1 MEEKTIKINSLEIN
15 CQSLIEFSSLIKVL
29 LELAKKQQ
37 ETDKLLS
44 EHDTKI
50 NDLINSVSLLQ
61 KAQKEKGTILIPKEK
76 ELENSFN
83 VEDLKFIM
91 NNDDI
96 ENDTILNDTKYVDK
110 NNLDDKKD
118 NKKGT
123 DKENKENS
131 DKIIDIENQ
140 IDINTNNNNN
150 NIDNDNNKK
159 NEKEKENENI
169 INKEKEKEK
178 EAGINL
184 NINTVLG
191 TIIGN
196 KENNNANN
204 IIEENNNK
212 QNNNDNNNDNK
223 ENKNNDNNNVIITTT
238 EKKVKQE
245 PVTIIKQVDKA
256 SNKNTEIIQKLFQRL
271 IALEKKVSE
280 LSSKSNENMILR
292 TITSNK
298 KNILEHTDTIKNL
311 NKSTEKIKAELEK
324 LKEKVQDFNIYDMFK
339 EGGDG
344 DMDVA
349 KALIKALETKQ
360 NKRFDLFEEKYKL
373 LSTENFKNK
382 DDIKNQGIVINGQK
396 ISIEKNTE
404 KILKLLEQQKN
415 QEISNKELKDKED
428 SILNKK
434 FEDILNNI
442 QTLSDNYNNKITEI
456 ESKLNEH
463 QKQPQVLVT
472 EIKPD
477 KTKDKKIQENENTL
491 KEYNERINDLE
502 KSLRQLL
509 KKINIDELN
518 SNLAILQKEISKK
531 GNQGAIDDLIDRL
544 YNIDENIKQI
554 NYRVDSSS
562 AFEKKMLEEN
572 SLLSKKFESF
582 ANTVNRLSLQINK
595 NPKEDKQVID
605 YTKFI
610 EVGTFEENKKEL
622 SKKFD
627 KIRIS
632 FEDILKNIDEIL
644 EKLSHT
650 PSDKDFAQYQD
661 IIKNLLDEYRINN
674 NKKYADKYDTS
685 KNFKFLETQIKTIT
699 ENYNKKLDGQDN
711 WLLAKK
717 PLNNYLCASCE
728 GIIKGELDKRCDYI
742 PWNKYPNREE
752 KYTRM
757 GHGFSHMLQ
766 MVNDDIRKNV
776 DNKEKEKERNKFEDK
791 EKEYNSDEDKKKN
804 SGERNN
810 SAVKLPKV
818 KIKPKNYNNV
828 NLMDDTNWDK
838 SPYDNIDRNLTLN
851 DNTPQIMKISRIRK
865 NISIK
870 NTSTQEASLN
880 DESNI
885 NLKVKNNKNIQTFPN
900 DSISF
905 DKNKADSE

>member
-1 MEEKTIKINSLEIN
+1 MEEKTLKINSLEIN

-37 ETDKLLS
+37 ETEKRLS

-50 NDLINSVSLLQ
+50 NDLTDSVSNLQ
-61 KAQKEKGTILIPKEK
+61 KNQKEKGTILIPKEND
-76 ELENSFN
+76 LANSFN

-91 NNDDI
+91 NNDI

-110 NNLDDKKD
+110 NNLEDNKKVTDKESKD
-118 NKKGT
+118 NK
-123 DKENKENS
+123 DNDNI
-131 DKIIDIENQ
+131 IIDIEEQ
-140 IDINTNNNNN
+140 IN
-150 NIDNDNNKK
+150 DNNNKK
-159 NEKEKENENI
+159 NENEND
-169 INKEKEKEK
+169 INKEKEKEM
-178 EAGINL
+178 GINL

-191 TIIGN
+191 TIIEN

-204 IIEENNNK
+204 NIEENNNNRE
-212 QNNNDNNNDNK
+212 NNNDNNNKENNNNK
-223 ENKNNDNNNVIITTT
+223 EKNNDINNNNAITTT

-245 PVTIIKQVDKA
+245 PITITKQVDKT
-256 SNKNTEIIQKLFQRL
+256 SNKNTEIISKLFQR
-271 IALEKKVSE
+271 IIVLEKKVSE

-298 KNILEHTDTIKNL
+298 KNLLDHTESIKAL
-311 NKSTEKIKAELEK
+311 KESTEKLKTELTN
-324 LKEKVQDFNIYDMFK
+324 LKDKMQDFNIYDMFK

-349 KALIKALETKQ
+349 KALIKALEVKH

-373 LSTENFKNK
+373 LSSENFKNK
-382 DDIKNQGIVINGQK
+382 DEIKNQGIIINGQK

-404 KILKLLEQQKN
+404 RILKLYEEQKN
-415 QEISNKELKDKED
+415 KEITDKELKNKE
-428 SILNKK
+428 SEILNKK

-442 QTLSDNYNNKITEI
+442 QTLSNNYDNKLIDL
-456 ESKLNEH
+456 ESKLNEQ
-463 QKQPQVLVT
+463 QKQPSVLVT
-472 EIKPD
+472 DIKPD
-477 KTKDKKIQENENTL
+477 NYKDKKRLETENTL
-491 KEYNERINDLE
+491 KEYNERINELE
-502 KSLRQLL
+502 KNMRQLL
-509 KKINIDELN
+509 KKINIEELN
-518 SNLAILQKEISKK
+518 SNLAILQKEVSKK

-554 NYRVDSSS
+554 NYRIDSSS
-562 AFEKKMLEEN
+562 AFEKKILEEN

-582 ANTVNRLSLQINK
+582 ANTVNRLSLQIIK
-595 NPKEDKQVID
+595 NPKEDKPMID

-610 EVGTFEENKKEL
+610 EIGTFEENKKEL
-622 SKKFD
+622 SRKFD

-632 FEDILKNIDEIL
+632 FEDILRNIDEIL

-661 IIKNLLDEYRINN
+661 IIKNLFDEYRINN

-776 DNKEKEKERNKFEDK
+776 DNKEKEKERNKIEDK
-791 EKEYNSDEDKKKN
+791 EKDYNSDEDKKKN
-804 SGERNN
+804 SGDRNN

-818 KIKPKNYNNV
+818 KIRPKNYNNV
-828 NLMDDTNWDK
+828 NLIDDTNWDK

-865 NISIK
+865 NINIK
-870 NTSTQEASLN
+870 NNSTQEVSLI

-885 NLKVKNNKNIQTFPN
+885 NLKQKNTKNIQTLPN
-900 DSISF
+900 DSILF

>member
-140 IDINTNNNNN
+140 IDINTNNN
-150 NIDNDNNKK
+150 IDNDNNKK
-159 NEKEKENENI
+159 NENENESQ
-169 INKEKEKEK
+169 INKEKEKET
-178 EAGINL
+178 GINL

-212 QNNNDNNNDNK
+212 QNNNDNKD
-223 ENKNNDNNNVIITTT
+223 NKNNDNNNVIITTT

-298 KNILEHTDTIKNL
+298 KSILEHTDTIKNL
-311 NKSTEKIKAELEK
+311 NESTEKIKAELEK

-582 ANTVNRLSLQINK
+582 ANTVNRLSLQIIK
-595 NPKEDKQVID
+595 SPKEDKQVID

-885 NLKVKNNKNIQTFPN
+885 NLKVKYNKNIQTFPN

>member
-110 NNLDDKKD
+110 NNLEDKKD
-118 NKKGT
+118 NKKVT
-123 DKENKENS
+123 EKENKENS

-140 IDINTNNNNN
+140 IDINTNNN
-150 NIDNDNNKK
+150 IDNDNNKK
-159 NEKEKENENI
+159 NENENENQ

-178 EAGINL
+178 EKETGINL

-212 QNNNDNNNDNK
+212 QNNNDNK

-311 NKSTEKIKAELEK
+311 NESTEKIKAELEK

-582 ANTVNRLSLQINK
+582 ANTVNRLSLQIIK
-595 NPKEDKQVID
+595 NPKEDKPVID

-818 KIKPKNYNNV
+818 KIRPKNYNNV

-885 NLKVKNNKNIQTFPN
+885 NLKVKYNKNIQTFPN

>member
-29 LELAKKQQ
+29 LELVKKQQ

-140 IDINTNNNNN
+140 IDINMNN

-159 NEKEKENENI
+159 NENENENENI

-178 EAGINL
+178 ETGINL

-212 QNNNDNNNDNK
+212 QNNNDNK

-292 TITSNK
+292 TIASNK

-442 QTLSDNYNNKITEI
+442 QTLSDNYNNKIREI
-456 ESKLNEH
+456 ESKLNEY

-582 ANTVNRLSLQINK
+582 ANTVNRLSLQIIK

-818 KIKPKNYNNV
+818 KIRPKNYNNV

-880 DESNI
+880 DESNV
-885 NLKVKNNKNIQTFPN
+885 NLKVKYNKNIQTFPN

>member
-140 IDINTNNNNN
+140 IDINTNNNIDN
-150 NIDNDNNKK
+150 DNDNNKK
-159 NEKEKENENI
+159 NENENENENI

-178 EAGINL
+178 ETGINL

-212 QNNNDNNNDNK
+212 QNNNDNK

-292 TITSNK
+292 TIASNK

-311 NKSTEKIKAELEK
+311 NESTEKIKAELEK

-582 ANTVNRLSLQINK
+582 ANTVNRLSLQIIK

-776 DNKEKEKERNKFEDK
+776 DIKEKEKERNKFEDK

-818 KIKPKNYNNV
+818 KIRPKNYNNV

-865 NISIK
+865 NINIK

-885 NLKVKNNKNIQTFPN
+885 NLKVKYNKNIQTFPN

>member
-140 IDINTNNNNN
+140 IDINTNNN
-150 NIDNDNNKK
+150 IDNDNNKK
-159 NEKEKENENI
+159 NENENENENI

-178 EAGINL
+178 EKETGINL

-212 QNNNDNNNDNK
+212 QNNNDNK

-311 NKSTEKIKAELEK
+311 NESTEKIKAELEK

-582 ANTVNRLSLQINK
+582 ANTVNRLSLQIIK

-885 NLKVKNNKNIQTFPN
+885 NLKVKYNKNIQTFPN

>member
-140 IDINTNNNNN
+140 IDINTNNN
-150 NIDNDNNKK
+150 IDNDNNKK
-159 NEKEKENENI
+159 NENENENQ

-178 EAGINL
+178 EKETGINL

-212 QNNNDNNNDNK
+212 QNNNDNK

-292 TITSNK
+292 TIASNK

-311 NKSTEKIKAELEK
+311 NESTEKIKAELEK

-582 ANTVNRLSLQINK
+582 ANTVNRLSLQIIK

-828 NLMDDTNWDK
+828 NLLDDTNWDK

-885 NLKVKNNKNIQTFPN
+885 NLKVKYNKNIQTFPN

>member
-140 IDINTNNNNN
+140 IDINTNNN
-150 NIDNDNNKK
+150 IDNDNNKK
-159 NEKEKENENI
+159 NENENENQ
-169 INKEKEKEK
+169 INKEKDNEKEK
-178 EAGINL
+178 ETGINL

-212 QNNNDNNNDNK
+212 QNNNDNK

-292 TITSNK
+292 TIASNK

-311 NKSTEKIKAELEK
+311 NESTEKIKAELEK

-582 ANTVNRLSLQINK
+582 ANTVNRLSLQIIK

-776 DNKEKEKERNKFEDK
+776 DSKEKEKERNKFEDK

-818 KIKPKNYNNV
+818 KIRPKNYNNV

-885 NLKVKNNKNIQTFPN
+885 NLKVKYNKNIQTFPN

>member
-118 NKKGT
+118 NKKVT
-123 DKENKENS
+123 EKENKENS

-140 IDINTNNNNN
+140 IDINTNNN
-150 NIDNDNNKK
+150 IDNDNNKK
-159 NEKEKENENI
+159 NENENENQ

-178 EAGINL
+178 EKETGINL

-212 QNNNDNNNDNK
+212 QNNNDNK

-271 IALEKKVSE
+271 IVLEKKVSE

-292 TITSNK
+292 TIASNK

-311 NKSTEKIKAELEK
+311 NESTEKIKAELEK

-582 ANTVNRLSLQINK
+582 ANTVNRLSLQIIK

-818 KIKPKNYNNV
+818 KIRPKNYNNV

-885 NLKVKNNKNIQTFPN
+885 NLKVKYNKNIQTFPN

>member
-1 MEEKTIKINSLEIN
+1 MEEKTLKINSLEIN

-37 ETDKLLS
+37 ETEKRLS

-50 NDLINSVSLLQ
+50 NDLTDSVSNLQ
-61 KAQKEKGTILIPKEK
+61 KNQKEKGTILIPKEND
-76 ELENSFN
+76 LANSFN

-91 NNDDI
+91 NNDI

-110 NNLDDKKD
+110 NNLEDNKKVTDKESKD
-118 NKKGT
+118 NK
-123 DKENKENS
+123 DNDNI
-131 DKIIDIENQ
+131 IIDIEEQ
-140 IDINTNNNNN
+140 IN
-150 NIDNDNNKK
+150 DNNNKK
-159 NEKEKENENI
+159 NENEND
-169 INKEKEKEK
+169 INKEKEKEM
-178 EAGINL
+178 GINL

-191 TIIGN
+191 TIIEN

-204 IIEENNNK
+204 NIEENNNNRE
-212 QNNNDNNNDNK
+212 NNNDNNNKENNNNK
-223 ENKNNDNNNVIITTT
+223 EKNNDINNNNVITTT

-245 PVTIIKQVDKA
+245 PITIIKQVDKT
-256 SNKNTEIIQKLFQRL
+256 SNKNTEIISKLFQR
-271 IALEKKVSE
+271 IIVLEKKVSE

-298 KNILEHTDTIKNL
+298 KNLLDHTESIKTL
-311 NKSTEKIKAELEK
+311 KESTEKLKTELTN
-324 LKEKVQDFNIYDMFK
+324 LKDKMQDFNIYDMFK

-349 KALIKALETKQ
+349 KALIKALEVKH

-373 LSTENFKNK
+373 LSSENFKNK
-382 DDIKNQGIVINGQK
+382 DEIKNQGIIINGQK

-404 KILKLLEQQKN
+404 RILKLYEEQKN
-415 QEISNKELKDKED
+415 KEITDKELKNKE
-428 SILNKK
+428 SEILNKK

-442 QTLSDNYNNKITEI
+442 QTLSDNYDNKLIDL
-456 ESKLNEH
+456 ESKLNEQ
-463 QKQPQVLVT
+463 QKQPSVLVT
-472 EIKPD
+472 DIKPD
-477 KTKDKKIQENENTL
+477 NYKDKKRLETENTL
-491 KEYNERINDLE
+491 KEYNERINELE
-502 KSLRQLL
+502 KNMRQLL
-509 KKINIDELN
+509 KKINIEELN
-518 SNLAILQKEISKK
+518 SNLAILQKEVSKK

-554 NYRVDSSS
+554 NYRIDSSS
-562 AFEKKMLEEN
+562 AFEKKILEEN

-582 ANTVNRLSLQINK
+582 ANTVNRLSLQIIK
-595 NPKEDKQVID
+595 NPKEDKPTID

-610 EVGTFEENKKEL
+610 EIGTFEENKKER

-632 FEDILKNIDEIL
+632 FEDILRNIDEIL

-661 IIKNLLDEYRINN
+661 IIKNLFDEYRINN

-776 DNKEKEKERNKFEDK
+776 DNKEKEKERNKIEDK
-791 EKEYNSDEDKKKN
+791 EKDYNSDEDKKKN
-804 SGERNN
+804 SGDRNN

-818 KIKPKNYNNV
+818 KIRPKNYNNV
-828 NLMDDTNWDK
+828 NLIDDTNWDK

-865 NISIK
+865 NINIK
-870 NTSTQEASLN
+870 NNSTQEVSLI

-885 NLKVKNNKNIQTFPN
+885 NLKQKNTKNIQTLPN
-900 DSISF
+900 DSILF

>member
-140 IDINTNNNNN
+140 IDINTNNN
-150 NIDNDNNKK
+150 IDNDNNKK
-159 NEKEKENENI
+159 NENENENQ

-178 EAGINL
+178 EKETGINL

-212 QNNNDNNNDNK
+212 QNNNDNK

-415 QEISNKELKDKED
+415 QEIFNKELKDKED

-582 ANTVNRLSLQINK
+582 ANTVNRLSLQIIK

-818 KIKPKNYNNV
+818 KIRPKNYNNV

-885 NLKVKNNKNIQTFPN
+885 NLKVKYNKNIQTFPN

>member
-140 IDINTNNNNN
+140 IDINTNNN
-150 NIDNDNNKK
+150 IDNDNNKK
-159 NEKEKENENI
+159 NENENENQ

-178 EAGINL
+178 EKETGINL

-212 QNNNDNNNDNK
+212 QNNNDNK

-292 TITSNK
+292 TIASNK

-311 NKSTEKIKAELEK
+311 NESTEKIKAELEK

-582 ANTVNRLSLQINK
+582 ANTVNRLSLQIIK

-610 EVGTFEENKKEL
+610 EIGTFEENKKEL

-810 SAVKLPKV
+810 SAIKLPKV

-828 NLMDDTNWDK
+828 NLLDDTNWDK

>member
-140 IDINTNNNNN
+140 IDINTNNN
-150 NIDNDNNKK
+150 IDNDNNKK
-159 NEKEKENENI
+159 NENENENQ
-169 INKEKEKEK
+169 INKEKDNEKEK
-178 EAGINL
+178 ETGINL

-212 QNNNDNNNDNK
+212 QNNNDNK

-292 TITSNK
+292 TIASNK

-311 NKSTEKIKAELEK
+311 NESTEKIKAELEK

-582 ANTVNRLSLQINK
+582 ANTVNRLSLQIIK

-610 EVGTFEENKKEL
+610 EIGTFEENKKEL

-752 KYTRM
+752 KYARM

-818 KIKPKNYNNV
+818 KIRPKNYNNV

-885 NLKVKNNKNIQTFPN
+885 NLKVKYNKNIQTFPN

>member
-110 NNLDDKKD
+110 NNLEDKKD
-118 NKKGT
+118 NKKVT
-123 DKENKENS
+123 EKENKENS

-140 IDINTNNNNN
+140 IDINTNNN
-150 NIDNDNNKK
+150 IDNDNNKK
-159 NEKEKENENI
+159 NENENENQ

-178 EAGINL
+178 EKETGINL

-212 QNNNDNNNDNK
+212 QNNNDNK

-292 TITSNK
+292 TIASNK

-311 NKSTEKIKAELEK
+311 NESTEKIKAELEK

-582 ANTVNRLSLQINK
+582 ANTVNRLSLQIIK

-828 NLMDDTNWDK
+828 NLLDDTNWDK

-885 NLKVKNNKNIQTFPN
+885 NLKVKYNKNIQTFPN

>member
-140 IDINTNNNNN
+140 IDINTNNN
-150 NIDNDNNKK
+150 IDNDNNKK
-159 NEKEKENENI
+159 NENENENQ

-178 EAGINL
+178 EKETGINL

-212 QNNNDNNNDNK
+212 QNNNDNK

-292 TITSNK
+292 TIASNK

-311 NKSTEKIKAELEK
+311 NESTEKIKAELEK

-582 ANTVNRLSLQINK
+582 ANTVNRLSLQIIK

-818 KIKPKNYNNV
+818 KIRPKNYNNV

-885 NLKVKNNKNIQTFPN
+885 NLKVKYNKNIQTFPN

>member
-140 IDINTNNNNN
+140 IDINTNNN
-150 NIDNDNNKK
+150 IDNDNNKK
-159 NEKEKENENI
+159 NENEKENENI

-178 EAGINL
+178 ETGINL

-212 QNNNDNNNDNK
+212 QNNNDNKD
-223 ENKNNDNNNVIITTT
+223 NKNNDNNNVIITTT

-292 TITSNK
+292 TIASNK

-311 NKSTEKIKAELEK
+311 NESTEKIKAELEK

-562 AFEKKMLEEN
+562 AFEKKN
-572 SLLSKKFESF
+572 
-582 ANTVNRLSLQINK
+582 A
-595 NPKEDKQVID
+595 
-605 YTKFI
+605 
-610 EVGTFEENKKEL
+610 
-622 SKKFD
+622 
-627 KIRIS
+627 
-632 FEDILKNIDEIL
+632 
-644 EKLSHT
+644 
-650 PSDKDFAQYQD
+650 
-661 IIKNLLDEYRINN
+661 
-674 NKKYADKYDTS
+674 
-685 KNFKFLETQIKTIT
+685 
-699 ENYNKKLDGQDN
+699 
-711 WLLAKK
+711 
-717 PLNNYLCASCE
+717 
-728 GIIKGELDKRCDYI
+728 
-742 PWNKYPNREE
+742 
-752 KYTRM
+752 
-757 GHGFSHMLQ
+757 
-766 MVNDDIRKNV
+766 
-776 DNKEKEKERNKFEDK
+776 
-791 EKEYNSDEDKKKN
+791 
-804 SGERNN
+804 
-810 SAVKLPKV
+810 
-818 KIKPKNYNNV
+818 
-828 NLMDDTNWDK
+828 
-838 SPYDNIDRNLTLN
+838 
-851 DNTPQIMKISRIRK
+851 
-865 NISIK
+865 
-870 NTSTQEASLN
+870 
-880 DESNI
+880 
-885 NLKVKNNKNIQTFPN
+885 
-900 DSISF
+900 
-905 DKNKADSE
+905 

>member
-110 NNLDDKKD
+110 NNLEDKKD
-118 NKKGT
+118 NKKVT
-123 DKENKENS
+123 EKENKENS

-140 IDINTNNNNN
+140 IDINTNNN
-150 NIDNDNNKK
+150 IDNDNNKK
-159 NEKEKENENI
+159 NENENENQ

-178 EAGINL
+178 EKETGINL

-212 QNNNDNNNDNK
+212 QNNNDNK

-292 TITSNK
+292 TIASNK

-311 NKSTEKIKAELEK
+311 NESTEKIKAELEK

-562 AFEKKMLEEN
+562 AFEKKMLEDY

-582 ANTVNRLSLQINK
+582 ANTVNRLSLQIIK

-610 EVGTFEENKKEL
+610 EIGTFEENKKEL

-818 KIKPKNYNNV
+818 KIRPKNYNNV

-885 NLKVKNNKNIQTFPN
+885 NLKVKYNKNIQTFPN

>member
-159 NEKEKENENI
+159 NENEKENENI

-212 QNNNDNNNDNK
+212 QNNNDNK
-223 ENKNNDNNNVIITTT
+223 ENKNNDNNNVITTT

-292 TITSNK
+292 TIASNK

-311 NKSTEKIKAELEK
+311 NESTEKIKAELEK

-582 ANTVNRLSLQINK
+582 ANTVNRLSLQIIK

-776 DNKEKEKERNKFEDK
+776 DSKEKEKERNKFEDK

-810 SAVKLPKV
+810 SVVKLPKV

>member
-118 NKKGT
+118 NKKVT

-150 NIDNDNNKK
+150 DNDNNKK
-159 NEKEKENENI
+159 NENENENENI

-178 EAGINL
+178 ETGIGL
-184 NINTVLG
+184 GVNTVLG

-212 QNNNDNNNDNK
+212 QNNNDNK

-292 TITSNK
+292 TIASNK

-311 NKSTEKIKAELEK
+311 NESTEKIKAELEK

-582 ANTVNRLSLQINK
+582 ANTVNRLSLQIIK
-595 NPKEDKQVID
+595 NPKEDKPVID

-610 EVGTFEENKKEL
+610 EIGTFEENKKEL

-885 NLKVKNNKNIQTFPN
+885 NLKVKYNKNIQTFPN